1 MCFFVF
7 KQKTAYEIRISD
19 WSSDVCSSDLVN
31 HNEKCRGAGGVHV
44 ADQPAPLH
52 VTHDVFDRAERLGSA
67 GLVEHRQPDAGDHL
81 VDQHQHRQRTEV
93 VPDIEVFRGVIL
105 RHVLLVGR
113 HQARRALVEPVDNA
127 LNRTSDRASHYAT
140 PSGLTPIT
148 RCLSSAKRYGGT
160 SRLLGAG
167 TPCYT
172 RPAMLYL
179 EL

>member
-1 MCFFVF
+1 M
-7 KQKTAYEIRISD
+7 A
-19 WSSDVCSSDLVN
+19 W
-31 HNEKCRGAGGVHV
+31 
-44 ADQPAPLH
+44 
-52 VTHDVFDRAERLGSA
+52 
-67 GLVEHRQPDAGDHL
+67 LVESRHADAGDEL
-81 VDQHQHRQRTEV
+81 VDQRQHRQRTAV
-93 VPDIEVFRGVIL
+93 VPDIGGFRGVRL
-105 RHVLLVGR
+105 GDGLLEGR

-127 LNRTSDRASHYAT
+127 LNRTSDRASQYAT